1 MAKKVCDGKSKIRSK
16 GKGKGQGHGK
26 GKGPVGV
33 PKKQKNM
40 IKLPDKIKIGGHEY
54 KVEYPYKFEER
65 YDIYGQWNDPKK
77 IIYVSDV
84 DGNGVKRAD
93 SSIIVTFIHEILHAI
108 DGMAGL
114 DIFAKHEKD
123 GREPAEVVSE
133 IIYQILVD
141 NPEMFKAFK

>member
-1 MAKKVCDGKSKIRSK
+1 M
-16 GKGKGQGHGK
+16 
-26 GKGPVGV
+26 
-33 PKKQKNM
+33 
-40 IKLPDKIKIGGHEY
+40 KLPESIKVGGHTY
-54 KVEYPYKFEER
+54 KVEYPYNFEER

-93 SSIIVTFIHEILHAI
+93 SSIMVTFIHEILHAI

-114 DIFAKHEKD
+114 NLFSQGKD
-123 GREPAEVVSE
+123 DEREPAEVVSE

-141 NPEMFKAFK
+141 NGYLK